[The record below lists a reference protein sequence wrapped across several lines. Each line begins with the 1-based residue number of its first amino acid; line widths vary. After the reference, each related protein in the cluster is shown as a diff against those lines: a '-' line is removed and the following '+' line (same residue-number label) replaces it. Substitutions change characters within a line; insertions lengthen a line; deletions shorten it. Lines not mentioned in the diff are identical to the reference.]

1 MKKNLYHATA
11 PPALLGEEG
20 ASGAGR
26 ATLQIAF
33 WNGKYVP
40 VCHTETLLVRTRKTS
55 TGKFSNSS
63 VGKKRFSTWARKN
76 SSEESNET
84 SEE

>member
-40 VCHTETLLVRTRKTS
+40 VCHTDTLLVR
-55 TGKFSNSS
+55 
-63 VGKKRFSTWARKN
+63 A
-76 SSEESNET
+76 
-84 SEE
+84 